1 MLFKKNHY
9 SFLIL
14 IIVISVVSV
23 LFVGCGK
30 DDEKDV
36 SDIIDSE
43 VINEEPKLVNDETIM
58 QDGEETVIE
67 TTIEETPV
75 VEEVPA
81 VEEKPVD
88 NFRIKGSNTNG
99 NLNNKGLVVFD
110 NVTKNHILSVG
121 NAVYQFNVETDN
133 ITKLFSVENGGRAT
147 YLNIAKE
154 WIYFINTANNWVY
167 RASRSDYS
175 IIETVVEQECLSIMR
190 EQSYLFYLVE
200 EDGVNVLYELT
211 DNGNLFKAKH
221 NMFLISHYYSKLYY
235 YVDSPLSPSQIELSS
250 LEGHGKYRLQY
261 LTGIAD
267 ELYEMFAY
275 DDQKLL
281 LVCEFDNEKKL
292 YNYKDNEL
300 VLVLNQKNIKDI
312 NYEGEYFYF
321 ISEGENGSSICK
333 VDIQTFEKTLILSN
347 TSNIESLNV
356 INKWLYFTNNN
367 SDNLYQ
373 LKPGDLEPKLI
384 VVD

>member
-1 MLFKKNHY
+1 MLFKRKNY
-9 SFLIL
+9 LLFSLV
-14 IIVISVVSV
+14 IVISFASM
-23 LFVGCGK
+23 LFVGCEK
-30 DDEKDV
+30 DDEKDI

-43 VINEEPKLVNDETIM
+43 VINEESKLVDDETII
-58 QDGEETVIE
+58 QDEEAVIE

-75 VEEVPA
+75 IEETPA
-81 VEEKPVD
+81 VEEKLVD

-133 ITKLFSVENGGRAT
+133 TTKLFSVENGGRAT

-154 WIYFINTANNWVY
+154 WIYFVNTSNNWVY

-200 EDGVNVLYELT
+200 EDGMNVLYKLI
-211 DNGNLFKAKH
+211 DNGNLSKVKH
-221 NMFLISHYYSKLYY
+221 NMFFISHYYSRLYY
-235 YVDSPLSPSQIELSS
+235 YADSPLNPSQIELSS
-250 LEGHGKYRLQY
+250 LDGNGKYTLQY

-267 ELYEMFAY
+267 KVYEMFAY
-275 DDQKLL
+275 NDQELL
-281 LVCEFDNEKKL
+281 LICSLDDEKML
-292 YNYKDNEL
+292 YHYKDDELTL
-300 VLVLNQKNIKDI
+300 VLSQKNIKNI

-321 ISEGENGSSICK
+321 VSEGENGSSIYK
-333 VDIQTFEKTLILSN
+333 VDKQTFEKTLILSN
-347 TSNIESLNV
+347 NSNTESLNV
-356 INKWLYFTNNN
+356 INDWLYFTNNN